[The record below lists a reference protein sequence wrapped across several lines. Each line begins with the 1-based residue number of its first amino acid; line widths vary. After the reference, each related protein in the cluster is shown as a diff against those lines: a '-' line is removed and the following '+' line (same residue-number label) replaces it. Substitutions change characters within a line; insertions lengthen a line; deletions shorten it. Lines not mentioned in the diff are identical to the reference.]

1 MVVSGRKLIG
11 SVPATANYFPP
22 LPNKPDVLMRKVS
35 AHSGKELN
43 SGPGE
48 FHCSFSV
55 EVQALLSVD
64 VNCLCLESQINVGY
78 LLLEQPWFSG

>member
-1 MVVSGRKLIG
+1 
-11 SVPATANYFPP
+11 
-22 LPNKPDVLMRKVS
+22 MRKVS